1 MTLLNNIKSRNTNLS
16 VFRKTYLYL
25 PVVSAPELKS
35 GWRPSRPDYPS
46 DRLRVPDNLWPPRIW
61 KTPRGSPRPHCGEGT
76 SDPVSDHQSPGCS
89 FRKPSHSR
97 SENIL
102 FPETPQ
108 MKISPVTFNHSVSV
122 PNEEKPEKG
131 RKKNYNI
138 GKMKWLYT
146 CLEVGFHLLFMA
158 ILNLLTWLKTG
169 GTIWLGLYIILN
181 KVSQMQFRMMIEHVS
196 EVINF
201 IRKKT
206 PPSHFSFNLQFV
218 SIGIQFN

>member
-46 DRLRVPDNLWPPRIW
+46 DRLQVPDNLWPPRIW
-61 KTPRGSPRPHCGEGT
+61 RTPRGSPRPHCGEGT

-131 RKKNYNI
+131 RKKI
-138 GKMKWLYT
+138 IITLGKWNGYILVWKSVFTCCSWPYWICWLD
-146 CLEVGFHLLFMA
+146 
-158 ILNLLTWLKTG
+158 
-169 GTIWLGLYIILN
+169 
-181 KVSQMQFRMMIEHVS
+181 
-196 EVINF
+196 
-201 IRKKT
+201 
-206 PPSHFSFNLQFV
+206 
-218 SIGIQFN
+218 

>member
-1 MTLLNNIKSRNTNLS
+1 M
-16 VFRKTYLYL
+16 L
-25 PVVSAPELKS
+25 PVVSAPEPKS
-35 GWRPSRPDYPS
+35 WWRPSRPDYPS

-61 KTPRGSPRPHCGEGT
+61 RTPRGSPRPHCGEGT

-108 MKISPVTFNHSVSV
+108 MKISPVTINHSVSV

-131 RKKNYNI
+131 KKKIII

-146 CLEVGFHLLFMA
+146 CLVVGFHLLFMA

-201 IRKKT
+201 IQKKT
-206 PPSHFSFNLQFV
+206 KKPTIFFLFQSAVCINWTYMAR
-218 SIGIQFN
+218 IQFTK